1 VLVKAGQRGE
11 WRKGRFLIFSMSQ
24 YFMEA
29 KISKVGG
36 VACQKV
42 REVSLGVRAEKEGK
56 NILDKQLYRIFVA
69 PNGPIA
75 QLVRVADS

>member
-1 VLVKAGQRGE
+1 
-11 WRKGRFLIFSMSQ
+11 MSQ
-24 YFMEA
+24 QFMDA
-29 KISKVGG
+29 KMSKVGG
-36 VACQKV
+36 LVQWV
-42 REVSLGVRAEKEGK
+42 RVEKEGK

>member
-1 VLVKAGQRGE
+1 
-11 WRKGRFLIFSMSQ
+11 MSQ
-24 YFMEA
+24 QFMDA
-29 KISKVGG
+29 KMSKVGG

-42 REVSLGVRAEKEGK
+42 REVSLWVRVEKEGK
-56 NILDKQLYRIFVA
+56 NIFDKQLYRIFVA

>member
-1 VLVKAGQRGE
+1 
-11 WRKGRFLIFSMSQ
+11 M
-24 YFMEA
+24 
-29 KISKVGG
+29 SKVGG

-42 REVSLGVRAEKEGK
+42 REVSLWVRVEKEGK

>member
-1 VLVKAGQRGE
+1 
-11 WRKGRFLIFSMSQ
+11 MD
-24 YFMEA
+24 A
-29 KISKVGG
+29 KISKVRG
-36 VACQKV
+36 VVCQKV
-42 REVSLGVRAEKEGK
+42 REVSLGLRAEKEGK